1 MPNGPIQVKLGVNMK
16 IYNAK
21 FSKGKKTRW
30 NNWKP
35 KLFSPC
41 ILYISKDCV

>member
-21 FSKGKKTRW
+21 FSKGKK
-30 NNWKP
+30 NKV
-35 KLFSPC
+35 K
-41 ILYISKDCV
+41 